1 MKQALFF
8 ILLVSA
14 IVVGLIAFVR
24 SVQQSDASYVP
35 RVVRPMWATGGPVVA
50 IDDGHWNGYTASR
63 GYAPLSKLLRAD
75 RYTLIESGSAA
86 SPEVLTNA
94 KVVVIANALGFR
106 GVVQQV
112 GQLARINLEGLAADA
127 FTDPEVEQLDTWVK
141 NGGSLLIAADP
152 SPAGRAVRSLAERF
166 GVKMRDRMVFDPEH
180 SEKNDQTSIVF
191 TRQGKTLALH
201 PIAGSAGTPESLERV
216 VTFGGQAL
224 EGPIHATELLM
235 LSGTAYE
242 LKRPGGTS
250 DDRTPVPG
258 LAQALAMYHG
268 RGKVV
273 VLGDADVITS
283 QVREAGKIND
293 RIGLQW
299 YNSDNEFFARRIIGW
314 LAGAVE

>member
-1 MKQALFF
+1 MKKALFV
-8 ILLVSA
+8 ILVLSA
-14 IVVGLIAFVR
+14 IVVGPIYLVR
-24 SVQQSDASYVP
+24 SVQQSDGSFVP
-35 RVVRPMWATGGPVVA
+35 RVVRPMWAAGGPVVA
-50 IDDGHWNGYTASR
+50 IDDGHWNAHTATR
-63 GYAPLSKLLRAD
+63 GYAPLVKLLRAD
-75 RYTLIESGSAA
+75 RYTVIESGSASSSGMLA
-86 SPEVLTNA
+86 NA
-94 KVVVIANALGFR
+94 KVIVIANALGFR
-106 GVVQQV
+106 GVVRQV

-127 FTDPEVEQLDTWVK
+127 FADAEVEQLDAWVK
-141 NGGSLLIAADP
+141 DGGSLLIAADP

-166 GVKMRDRMVFDPEH
+166 GVRMRDRMVFDPEH
-180 SEKNDQTSIVF
+180 SEESDQTSIVF
-191 TRQGKTLALH
+191 TRQGRTLASH
-201 PIAGSAGTPESLERV
+201 PIAGPAGKAESLERV

-224 EGPIHATELLM
+224 EGPVHATQLLV

-242 LKRPGGTS
+242 VKRPDGNA

-314 LAGAVE
+314 LSGAVE